1 MAERRIEMTN
11 PLGKFT
17 LDESFDVG
25 MDTGSPVIDEYD
37 AKMPFKFTGTL
48 KKVEVKLGEDKLP
61 AKARADL
68 QRLRSEHA
76 LSAQ

>member
-1 MAERRIEMTN
+1 MAESRLEKTN

-25 MDTGSPVIDEYD
+25 MDSGSPVIDEYE

-48 KKVEVKLGEDKLP
+48 KKVEIKLGEEKLTP
-61 AKARADL
+61 KEKAEL
-68 QRLRSEHA
+68 QRRRFEHA
-76 LSAQ
+76 LASQ